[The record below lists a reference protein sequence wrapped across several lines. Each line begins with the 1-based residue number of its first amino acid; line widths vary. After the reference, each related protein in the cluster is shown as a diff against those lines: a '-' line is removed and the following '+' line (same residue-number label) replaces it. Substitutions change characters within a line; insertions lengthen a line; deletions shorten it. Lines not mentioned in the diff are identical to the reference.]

1 MIRIIAKLFAVAVV
15 LIAFLPVAP
24 LHAAPVVWISST
36 GKDTNPCTAA
46 LPCASFFIAFS
57 AAANNGQVSC
67 LNAPSDQGND
77 IYALPFTITIDYP
90 GGVWAAGGSVN
101 PAMTLASNFTLKIRH
116 VTFSGNSAG
125 MPAIKVLGSGTLILE
140 DCVFENYASS
150 TALDI
155 EPNGA
160 LNLVITN
167 SRISNSAGGV
177 LIEPQAGGSVTA
189 TLNGVTI
196 ADNSGGGLKTETI
209 NGPVTVDI
217 SNSTISKNAGNG
229 LNAVGGAGGPNML
242 NIIHDV
248 IASNGNAGIQANGT
262 NAAALV
268 NGSVLDSNTAGATAV
283 VGAGRIL
290 TYGNNSVIGTP
301 GSGFTGTASLQ

>member
-77 IYALPFTITIDYP
+77 IYALPFTITIDCP

-101 PAMTLASNFTLKIRH
+101 PAMILASNFTLKIRH

-155 EPNGA
+155 EPHGA
-160 LNLVITN
+160 HNLVIPN
-167 SRISNSAGGV
+167 RRI
-177 LIEPQAGGSVTA
+177 
-189 TLNGVTI
+189 
-196 ADNSGGGLKTETI
+196 
-209 NGPVTVDI
+209 
-217 SNSTISKNAGNG
+217 
-229 LNAVGGAGGPNML
+229 
-242 NIIHDV
+242 
-248 IASNGNAGIQANGT
+248 
-262 NAAALV
+262 
-268 NGSVLDSNTAGATAV
+268 
-283 VGAGRIL
+283 
-290 TYGNNSVIGTP
+290 
-301 GSGFTGTASLQ
+301 